1 MKTSQSMKRASTFAV
16 FLGLFFFAILQD
28 ASADSFTNT
37 GSMNIAR
44 WAHTATILRNGEVL
58 VAGGVCSSSCYL
70 SSVEIFN
77 PTNGTWLAS
86 SSMNMARF
94 LHTTTLLPSGKVL
107 VAGGS
112 HGNGADSSAELY
124 DPATAIWTAVP
135 TMNTARY
142 GHTATLLPNGK
153 VLIAGGSFGGNTPT
167 NSAELFDPATG
178 TWTMTGAMTAPRWAH
193 TATLLPNGKVLV
205 AGGFLNTVATNGA
218 EIYDPSSETWTA
230 TSAMNFPRVFHSAT
244 SLSSGLVLLVGGTPD
259 GQNFF
264 SSAELY
270 NPTTGNWAM
279 TGTMN
284 TARMSHTMTLLPNGK
299 VLVTGGFGSG
309 YNYLSS
315 AELYDSVTGTWAM
328 TDSLNTNR
336 AYHTATL
343 LLNGQLLVAGGEE
356 SYASASASAEL
367 YGNSLIVMPA
377 SLNDGLVAYYPFN
390 GNAND
395 ASGNGN
401 NGTVNGTILTT
412 NRFGTPNSAYYFPG
426 NNDWISVPDA
436 PSLDLTNGYTLSAW
450 INFEVGGIGAPRI
463 ADKFMYS
470 FYTYLNGNA
479 RSLGMYFSDQT
490 SLTTP
495 TNLYAGQWYNVVS
508 SYDLHQRKIYVNGD
522 LVASDSC
529 TFALIPNSLPLE
541 IGRKPVYGYDN
552 FKGIIDDVSVYNR
565 ALSDSEVQ
573 QLYSVGN
580 SLGNTTASVSQPTQ
594 ISLNS
599 PSPASGVDS
608 LVLVTHGVE
617 PFYDIGGKNLFG
629 DISWI
634 TNMANSIRAQVPSNW
649 EVRTL
654 DWTTVSQA
662 TEPDVVSL
670 AGIVGGHLYG
680 SQLAQQRNWKH
691 VHLIAHSAGS
701 SVIEAIAS
709 ELKAANPSVI
719 IHETFLDPYLGSLH
733 QLQSYFGYSSD
744 WLDNYFAAN
753 GLSLWTNAKLPHA
766 NNVDVSWLDSAD
778 ITYVTNYWS
787 PSGMADTT
795 PATIYEQQIPVGV
808 QAYVS
813 SSHGWPHD
821 FYQATITGGLANT
834 SGYGFP
840 LSEEDGWNNFA
851 SYPENN
857 DPVVL
862 NGQLANYQR
871 LTPAQT
877 GGQIP
882 FSLLPNA
889 TSSSGVNFT
898 GNSGATLF
906 NTLSFS
912 PFVAN
917 GAGVRPMGGGTTIA
931 PAWLSVEMTITNS
944 ANFVQFDAAFTDS
957 NSAQGLLTVYW
968 DTNQI
973 GMVDERA
980 ASTNWQT
987 YSFPLPA
994 TVTNDVHILGFRLD
1008 SFNNTLSSVAV
1019 TNVATGFAGVN
1030 QPVALGVA
1038 LFTNST
1044 PILQLTGAS
1053 NYNYL
1058 VECSTNLVNWTP
1070 TALLVNSNG
1079 TAFFA
1084 DRTATNSPAKF
1095 YRAVMP

>member
-1 MKTSQSMKRASTFAV
+1 M
-16 FLGLFFFAILQD
+16 
-28 ASADSFTNT
+28 
-37 GSMNIAR
+37 
-44 WAHTATILRNGEVL
+44 
-58 VAGGVCSSSCYL
+58 
-70 SSVEIFN
+70 
-77 PTNGTWLAS
+77 
-86 SSMNMARF
+86 
-94 LHTTTLLPSGKVL
+94 
-107 VAGGS
+107 
-112 HGNGADSSAELY
+112 
-124 DPATAIWTAVP
+124 
-135 TMNTARY
+135 
-142 GHTATLLPNGK
+142 
-153 VLIAGGSFGGNTPT
+153 
-167 NSAELFDPATG
+167 
-178 TWTMTGAMTAPRWAH
+178 
-193 TATLLPNGKVLV
+193 
-205 AGGFLNTVATNGA
+205 
-218 EIYDPSSETWTA
+218 
-230 TSAMNFPRVFHSAT
+230 
-244 SLSSGLVLLVGGTPD
+244 
-259 GQNFF
+259 
-264 SSAELY
+264 
-270 NPTTGNWAM
+270 
-279 TGTMN
+279 
-284 TARMSHTMTLLPNGK
+284 
-299 VLVTGGFGSG
+299 
-309 YNYLSS
+309 
-315 AELYDSVTGTWAM
+315 
-328 TDSLNTNR
+328 
-336 AYHTATL
+336 TL
-343 LLNGQLLVAGGEE
+343 LLNGQVLAVGGQDG
-356 SYASASASAEL
+356 SGNASASAEL
-367 YGNSLIVMPA
+367 YGDSLIVMPA
-377 SLNDGLVAYYPFN
+377 GLNDGLVAYYPFN

-401 NGTVNGTILTT
+401 NGVVNGAILAT
-412 NRFGTPNSAYYFPG
+412 NSFGTPNSAYSFGG
-426 NNDWISVPDA
+426 NSYIQVADSA
-436 PSLDLTNGYTLSAW
+436 SLDSPNAVSVSLWFNQQSLSPGQFACLLYKANSTQTLGFADRSYSLWVTPGGGEIHFTSTATGAGSQTAIYTSSGLFGLNQW
-450 INFEVGGIGAPRI
+450 VHIVGIVDA
-463 ADKFMYS
+463 
-470 FYTYLNGNA
+470 
-479 RSLGMYFSDQT
+479 
-490 SLTTP
+490 
-495 TNLYAGQWYNVVS
+495 
-508 SYDLHQRKIYVNGD
+508 SYQQMSVYVNGN
-522 LVASDSC
+522 LVGTAAYPSKSIL
-529 TFALIPNSLPLE
+529 TGNYPLR
-541 IGRKPVYGYDN
+541 IGSFVNLSGGDQAGFN
-552 FKGIIDDVSVYNR
+552 GIISDVRIYNR
-565 ALSDSEVQ
+565 VLSVSEIQ
-573 QLYSVGN
+573 SLYSEAN
-580 SLGNTTASVSQPTQ
+580 SFGKTTASVVQPTQ

-617 PFYDIGGKNLFG
+617 PFYDIGGKYLFG

-654 DWTTVSQA
+654 DWTAVSQA

-680 SQLAQQRNWKH
+680 SQLAQQRTWKH

-709 ELKAANPSVI
+709 ELKAANSSVI

-744 WLDNYFAAN
+744 WSDNYFAAN

-766 NNVDVSWLDSAD
+766 HNVDVSWLDTAD
-778 ITYVTNYWS
+778 ISYVTNYSS

-795 PATIYEQQIPVGV
+795 PATIYEQQVPVGV
-808 QAYVS
+808 QAYVF
-813 SSHGWPHD
+813 SSHGWPIA
-821 FYQATITGGLANT
+821 FYQASVTNGPPNAA
-834 SGYGFP
+834 GYGFP
-840 LSEEDGWNNFA
+840 LSEEIGWNSFA

-877 GGQIP
+877 GVQIP

-906 NTLSFS
+906 NTLSFPS
-912 PFVAN
+912 FVAN
-917 GAGVRPMGGGTTIA
+917 GTGVRPMGGSTTIA

-1019 TNVATGFAGVN
+1019 TNVATGFAGVI
-1030 QPVALGVA
+1030 QPVTFGMA

-1058 VECSTNLVNWTP
+1058 VECSTNLVDWTP

-1079 TAFFA
+1079 TVFFA
-1084 DRTATNSPAKF
+1084 DKAATNSPAKF
-1095 YRAVMP
+1095 YRAMMP